1 MQGESARRILSKE
14 SGQTGLPEIQR
25 IKIGFVFFFFFE
37 IPGRTRLDTSE
48 NDKKNTKWFNYANMP
63 KRHLVKCGR
72 CLTFD
77 GRRVGHSGMVLEV
90 LRANKK
96 AISSSSRFFYNKHL
110 DGCLISTLLSF
121 IYWQF
126 QVQRLL

>member
-1 MQGESARRILSKE
+1 MVGFPRIRVRLCKASRRDESCRRNPDKPVCLKFNELKS
-14 SGQTGLPEIQR
+14 
-25 IKIGFVFFFFFE
+25 
-37 IPGRTRLDTSE
+37 
-48 NDKKNTKWFNYANMP
+48 DKKKAKWFNYANMP

-72 CLTFD
+72 CLTYD